1 MIEYKQ
7 AILKPTKFKCFQIT
21 KDLFHEIV
29 KDTER
34 ANDRDLRLEE
44 PVNGWKVIEK
54 YHGLVYEEH
63 FGLHFLQDYGTL
75 IQTTVWN
82 VNVGDYI
89 VESSNGHTRL
99 IKEAEFK
106 RNFKVIK

>member
-7 AILKPTKFKCFQIT
+7 AIFKPIKFKCFQIT
-21 KDLFHEIV
+21 KDLFNKIV
-29 KDTER
+29 EDTER
-34 ANDRDLRLEE
+34 ANDLDLRLEK
-44 PVNGWKVIEK
+44 PVNEWKVIEK
-54 YHGLVYEEH
+54 YHGLVYEEN

-75 IQTTVWN
+75 IQIAVWN
-82 VNVGDYI
+82 VDVGDYI
-89 VESSNGHTRL
+89 VESSGGHTRL